1 MAELLVLAL
10 LVAKGHICLL
20 FAAFHAWLACIHVVL
35 ENFDQILRGLT
46 ESSGVT
52 ISNFLMM
59 ISECYDEPDLLWP
72 LLYKTKKTL

>member
-10 LVAKGHICLL
+10 LVAKGHICSL
-20 FAAFHAWLACIHVVL
+20 FVAFHAWLACIHLVM

-52 ISNFLMM
+52 ISNFLM
-59 ISECYDEPDLLWP
+59 ISECYDEPDLLWA